1 MKLKRI
7 LSLLTAMTLFIVGGC
22 TPATNGSTSS
32 ETVSEKQYTYYS
44 TGDGNVYR
52 LEEGTEMYFNGRW
65 FDKELNGQTVKATTN
80 NGAELY
86 FAVEGTDT
94 VTIHCPDNGN
104 VENTTPIF
112 AYCIDGGSQNLT
124 RVTVKDDKLTI
135 TLPDTN
141 FHLVRVITESLNAG
155 VKKWDLANGYAV
167 AGIDA
172 GVGKVT
178 GIKPM
183 NKSIA
188 IYGDSITEG
197 DFVFGLNWNNDSSG
211 TYTYAWQAAR
221 ELSAVPYICGYGSS
235 GITGDGFFKKAII
248 AVDNMSNGI
257 PDPGAEDPAVIVI
270 NHAANDRNASNE
282 VFSQGY
288 RELINRLHE
297 KHPNAVIFA
306 LAGFRQDHAQQIE
319 EVANEYNFVHF
330 VPSKDWKLSY
340 TDGLHPNVEGA
351 KKAGKNLAD
360 AIKAVVGEDYFKYQA

>member
-7 LSLLTAMTLFIVGGC
+7 LSLLTAMTLFTVGGC
-22 TPATNGSTSS
+22 APATGNDTSS
-32 ETVSEKQYTYYS
+32 TASEEPQPVYYT
-44 TGDGNVYR
+44 TADGNTYR
-52 LEEGTEMYFNGRW
+52 LEEGTQMYFNGRW

-94 VTIHCPDNGN
+94 VILSCPDNGN
-104 VENTTPIF
+104 VENCTPIF
-112 AYCIDGGSQNLT
+112 AYCIDGGSTSLT

-141 FHLVRVITESLNAG
+141 LHLVRVITESLNAG
-155 VKKWDLANGYAV
+155 VKKWDKANGYAV

-172 GVGKVT
+172 GNGKVT

-197 DFVFGLNWNNDSSG
+197 DFVYGLNWNNDSSG

-270 NHAANDRNASNE
+270 NHAANDANAAND

-306 LAGFRQDHAQQIE
+306 VAGFRQDHAQQIE
-319 EVANEYNFVHF
+319 EVANEYDFVHF
-330 VPSKDWKLSY
+330 VATKDWRLSY

-351 KKAGKNLAD
+351 KKGGRLLAEE
-360 AIKAVVGEDYFKYQA
+360 IKKVVGEDYFKFS